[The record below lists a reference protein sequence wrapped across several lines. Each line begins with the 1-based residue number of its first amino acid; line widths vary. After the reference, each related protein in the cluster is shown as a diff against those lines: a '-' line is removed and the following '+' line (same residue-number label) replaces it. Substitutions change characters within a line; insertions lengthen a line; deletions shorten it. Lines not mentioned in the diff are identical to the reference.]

1 MKILETTNVEC
12 IERTTKAK
20 SPDGADATAFQA
32 ILSEACQGQSQA
44 APSSS
49 QAGTTD
55 PLLALTGA
63 GSLARSQTVSRNGNL
78 GNIERVSAV
87 LSLLER
93 YQEQLADNRSTLR
106 QMMPVVDALK
116 DEIQGLG
123 ELRTQPSLSP
133 DLARIADE
141 LVVTA
146 QVELVKFHR
155 GDYV

>member
-1 MKILETTNVEC
+1 MKIVDSTNVEC
-12 IERTTKAK
+12 IERATKAK
-20 SPDGADATAFQA
+20 SPEGVEATGFQE
-32 ILSEACQGQSQA
+32 ILSEACQGQAQVS
-44 APSSS
+44 PSSS

-63 GSLARSQTVSRNGNL
+63 GTLARCQTVTGSGNL

-93 YQEQLADNRSTLR
+93 YQEQLADNRSTLKE
-106 QMMPVVDALK
+106 MMPVVEAL
-116 DEIQGLG
+116 EGELQGLG
-123 ELRTQPSLSP
+123 QLRTQPSLSP

-141 LVVTA
+141 VAVTA
-146 QVELVKFHR
+146 QVELMKFHR

>member
-1 MKILETTNVEC
+1 MKIVDTTNVEC
-12 IERTTKAK
+12 IERPTKAK
-20 SPDGADATAFQA
+20 SPEGADATAFQA
-32 ILSEACQGQSQA
+32 ILSEACQGQTQA
-44 APSSS
+44 SPSSS

-63 GSLARSQTVSRNGNL
+63 GSLARCQTVSRSGNL

-93 YQEQLADNRSTLR
+93 YQEQLADNRSTLKE
-106 QMMPVVDALK
+106 MMPVVEALEA
-116 DEIQGLG
+116 EIQGLG

-141 LVVTA
+141 LAVTA

>member
-1 MKILETTNVEC
+1 MKILDTTNVEC
-12 IERTTKAK
+12 IERPIKAK
-20 SPDGADATAFQA
+20 SSEGAEATAFQE
-32 ILSEACQGQSQA
+32 ILSEACQGQAEVS
-44 APSSS
+44 PLSS

-63 GSLARSQTVSRNGNL
+63 GSLARCQTVSRNENL

-87 LSLLER
+87 LGLLER

-106 QMMPVVDALK
+106 EMMPVVEAL
-116 DEIQGLG
+116 EGGLQGLG
-123 ELRTQPSLSP
+123 QLRTQPSLSP

-141 LVVTA
+141 VAVTA